1 MKIKFNGSEPSAI
14 ETQSIGAAESFS
26 HCPNRLL
33 ELQKNSSYT
42 YDLTCPKFSDGT
54 TVYHLDI
61 TKKPSIESA
70 AEILGCKGCPYG
82 KTAVKKE
89 ERVAKVV
96 DLHPEV
102 VENTVSLFDNEHYP
116 QAVQNGWLTVRTEL
130 RALSGHERASD
141 AFGSDKI
148 DIASDL
154 ADNLKDDVQQGAKFL
169 MMAIDRFR
177 NVGAHSTEGMSALFP
192 ETSGSQVAS
201 EFLAVAS
208 LAMRLL
214 DRSKNN

>member
-148 DIASDL
+148 D
-154 ADNLKDDVQQGAKFL
+154 KFL